1 MDFIVLLILGVLA
14 TIIIL
19 PIVAIVRANSFARSL
34 REEMAEVMDRI
45 RDLER
50 RLLKLATELNDEVAR
65 QNRSA
70 LNSEQM
76 KKLAE
81 IEKLA
86 RNVKEKMTQ
95 SVPDMPANQSPM
107 NPTLPPSFPQRP

>member
-50 RLLKLATELNDEVAR
+50 RLLKLATE
-65 QNRSA
+65 RSA
-70 LNSEQM
+70 AH
-76 KKLAE
+76 AE
-81 IEKLA
+81 
-86 RNVKEKMTQ
+86 
-95 SVPDMPANQSPM
+95 
-107 NPTLPPSFPQRP
+107 PTAQLRLLQRRLRRPQ